1 MTLQGADEI
10 VCRLQTAAAP
20 TGVEV
25 IACHEPSRGGG
36 HRDGED
42 EGAFAPI
49 PDLFRLLP
57 QSRCFGGQTVN
68 CDSMA
73 RDVRGP
79 QSNWEIPA

>member
-1 MTLQGADEI
+1 VTLQGADEI

-49 PDLFRLLP
+49 PDLFPVASPKSLL
-57 QSRCFGGQTVN
+57 RGQTVN

>member
-1 MTLQGADEI
+1 
-10 VCRLQTAAAP
+10 
-20 TGVEV
+20 V

-57 QSRCFGGQTVN
+57 QSRCFGGKQ
-68 CDSMA
+68 
-73 RDVRGP
+73 
-79 QSNWEIPA
+79 